1 MARTRFVREGFTGY
15 KDVPGGNSDPDC
27 THVILTVEDYNKI
40 IHENLQSKRD
50 LSDYKVSTTRKIQK
64 IEEEAR
70 WKVDN
75 AQNNADLRIDEVL
88 QELQREREETEYQ
101 KGLNENL
108 LRISRERAN
117 ADRGLTPKKK
127 HTGYVVLSSTEKE
140 YRVDTRKVMVWET
153 ILQTPYPVDF
163 TDEQVKKETETAL
176 CDPEYRNSSG
186 NFAVAGFITKKLGI
200 DYYYRANYE
209 EFYRMLRQKN
219 TYEKEQITAV
229 NIMMQ
234 PKIRANYK
242 AGYWEIIFIH
252 TKSLN
257 TIPKALRP

>member
-64 IEEEAR
+64 IEAEAR

-75 AQNNADLRIDEVL
+75 AQNNADLRIEEVL
-88 QELQREREETEYQ
+88 QELKREREATEYQ

-117 ADRGLTPKKK
+117 ADRGLIPKKK

-140 YRVDTRKVMVWET
+140 YRVSKRKVIVWET
-153 ILQTPYPVDF
+153 VLQTPYPVDF
-163 TDEQVKKETETAL
+163 TDDQVKKETERAL
-176 CDPEYRNSSG
+176 CDLDHHSNSG
-186 NFAVAGFITKKLGI
+186 NVAGAGYITQKLGV
-200 DYYYRANYE
+200 DFYFKATDEEYYS
-209 EFYRMLRQKN
+209 MLRQKN
-219 TYEKEQITAV
+219 NCEKEQITAA

-234 PKIRANYK
+234 PKI
-242 AGYWEIIFIH
+242 
-252 TKSLN
+252 
-257 TIPKALRP
+257 